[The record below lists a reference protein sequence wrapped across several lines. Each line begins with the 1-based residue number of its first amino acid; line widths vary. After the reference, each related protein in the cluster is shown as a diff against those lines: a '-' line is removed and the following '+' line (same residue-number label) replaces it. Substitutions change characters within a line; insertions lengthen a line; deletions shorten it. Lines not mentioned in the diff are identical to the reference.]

1 MCTCLNQFL
10 NSIYVVYKRSTGS
23 LVTMLCGA
31 VLNLILNYCFI
42 LAWGPWGVTPG
53 SFLGLLLVFLLR
65 AYSTRGLLEVDFHPG
80 WLLLNLAL
88 VLAEIFCIMRLEN
101 WVIPV
106 TVLTAIVCAIN
117 FREIFSM
124 LNKLVGKFLHRKK
137 E

>member
-1 MCTCLNQFL
+1 M
-10 NSIYVVYKRSTGS
+10 
-23 LVTMLCGA
+23 
-31 VLNLILNYCFI
+31 
-42 LAWGPWGVTPG
+42 
-53 SFLGLLLVFLLR
+53 LVFLLR
-65 AYSTRGLLEVDFHPG
+65 AYSTRGLLEDRLPPG
-80 WLLLNLAL
+80 VAVLNLAL
-88 VLAEIFCIMRLEN
+88 VLAEIWCMMRLEN

>member
-1 MCTCLNQFL
+1 
-10 NSIYVVYKRSTGS
+10 
-23 LVTMLCGA
+23 MLCVA
-31 VLNLILNYCFI
+31 LLILILYSCGI
-42 LAWGPWGVTPG
+42 LAWVPWGVTPA

-106 TVLTAIVCAIN
+106 TVLTAIVCAIY
-117 FREIFSM
+117 FRENFSM
-124 LNKLVGKFLHRKK
+124 LNKLAGKFLHHKK
-137 E
+137 V